1 MSMKKQSVLRGT
13 IYLMAAQAA
22 FVASG
27 YAIHISLGRLLGPS
41 EYGIYAVV
49 ISLMTIVNL
58 VLVVSVV
65 SDRLIIL
72 VHSDEYAG
80 GIRNLWKIVRYIS
93 SEFINCIYGNRICYF
108 G

>member
-1 MSMKKQSVLRGT
+1 MKQSVLRGT

-49 ISLMTIVNL
+49 ISLMTMVNL
-58 VLVVSVV
+58 
-65 SDRLIIL
+65 IL
-72 VHSDEYAG
+72 TTGIPQAVAKYVAHDDGGAWQVRAKIG
-80 GIRNLWKIVRYIS
+80 GICSTLQEGVV
-93 SEFINCIYGNRICYF
+93 
-108 G
+108 